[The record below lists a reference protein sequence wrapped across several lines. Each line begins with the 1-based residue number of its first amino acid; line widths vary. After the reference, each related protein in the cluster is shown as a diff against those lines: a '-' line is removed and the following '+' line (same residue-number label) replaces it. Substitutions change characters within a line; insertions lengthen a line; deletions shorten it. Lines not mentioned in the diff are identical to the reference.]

1 MDSTTVEAFADEL
14 EKIGI
19 AVPGALKLMKYPLMV
34 GGGVMGWEHLK
45 KMKKRYDIGRAVQE
59 QMAARGQ

>member
-1 MDSTTVEAFADEL
+1 MHGATIEAFTDEL

-19 AVPGALKLMKYPLMV
+19 AVPGGLKLRKFPLMI
-34 GGGVMGWEHLK
+34 GGGVLGWEHLK

-59 QMAARGQ
+59 QMAARGL